1 MFLDEEPGAASA
13 AELTRQTL
21 IDTQERLGVMMDVMP
36 MGLLIHTQQGA
47 LYANKEAARV
57 LGSGQNDMIGR
68 HFLDFLETSV
78 EDAREQM
85 EAAFAGGGEV
95 KTTEATLKA
104 SDGSLRTIQ
113 IIACAR
119 RRRPGRAVTGKR
131 STSDSDQTCHTSKEE
146 VRQ

>member
-1 MFLDEEPGAASA
+1 
-13 AELTRQTL
+13 
-21 IDTQERLGVMMDVMP
+21 

-113 IIACAR
+113 IIAEDS
-119 RRRPGRAVTGKR
+119 PGLEIAAAVIFNMFREGYQTKPALVRALQRHKGLKELT
-131 STSDSDQTCHTSKEE
+131 STSSSSIAVSGTKHGYQRRSIE
-146 VRQ
+146 